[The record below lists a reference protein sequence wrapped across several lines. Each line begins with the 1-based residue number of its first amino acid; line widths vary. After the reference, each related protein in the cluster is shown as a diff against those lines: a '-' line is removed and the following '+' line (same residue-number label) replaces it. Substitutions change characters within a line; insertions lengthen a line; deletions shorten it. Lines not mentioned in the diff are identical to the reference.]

1 MNGEGAAAHVH
12 RPEIDGLRAVAVLA
26 VIVFHLE
33 RAWLPG
39 GFAGVDVFFVI
50 SGYLVGGILLREK
63 DAGVFSLARFWQRRI
78 ARILPACLAM
88 AVATLGATLWL
99 CEGWDRASTGSAFAA
114 MLAAW
119 ANMHQ
124 LGQGDYFQLPEDA
137 QPLLHCWSLAVEEQF
152 YLIVPLVFALPGRW
166 SRRSRLSA
174 AGAAGLASFAACVWL
189 TPRDPAAAFYLL
201 PTRAWELLAGL
212 LLALA
217 HHGRP
222 AGLPPSAAAAWCGAG
237 LAGIVASFLLLR
249 EGAGFPGWE
258 ALLPV
263 AATAACIHGRNA
275 GPAGHW
281 LAGPG
286 LQLVGRWSYSLY
298 LWHWPVFSLTD
309 YRLLFAP
316 PWVRTAVKLAL
327 TLALAGAC
335 HRWLEVPARAWL
347 RAPGRSRF
355 AWGLL
360 AAALAIGI
368 PTGRAIRAANY
379 LDGADGADG
388 SLEFDPPAAA
398 APGTEPPRS
407 LLLMG
412 DSTATMHAATLRDI
426 AAARGLRFVLLS
438 AAGGDP
444 LAPPDDSPGS
454 PLWQHCLDRIRAERP
469 DAVVLACHWVYK
481 HDALEARLRR
491 TLRDLAPHCG
501 RVVLVSQPP
510 ILPPAAERPALRR
523 GSRPPFPERPEE
535 AAARE
540 SGKAVLDACDPLH
553 GVTVA
558 DIAPLFLEA
567 HGDVQVVN
575 AAGRVLFHD
584 RAHLSST
591 GARLARPVIE
601 TALDARP

>member
-1 MNGEGAAAHVH
+1 MKGEGAAAHVH

-26 VIVFHLE
+26 VLVFHLD

-63 DAGVFSLARFWQRRI
+63 DAGAFSLTAFWQRRI
-78 ARILPACLAM
+78 ARIFPACFAM
-88 AVATLGATLWL
+88 AMTTLGAALWL
-99 CEGWDRASTGSAFAA
+99 FEDWDRASTGSAFAA
-114 MLAAW
+114 VLCAW

-152 YLIVPLVFALPGRW
+152 YLIVPLLFALPGRW
-166 SRRSRLSA
+166 SRRSRLIA
-174 AGAAGLASFAACVWL
+174 AGVAGIASFAACVWL
-189 TPRDPAAAFYLL
+189 TPRQPAAAFYLL

-217 HHGRP
+217 HHRTDQRTAPG
-222 AGLPPSAAAAWCGAG
+222 AAWSTTG
-237 LAGIVASFLLLR
+237 LAGIAASLFVLR
-249 EGAGFPGWE
+249 EGNGFPGWQ

-263 AATAACIHGRNA
+263 AATAACIHGREA
-275 GPAGHW
+275 GLAGRW
-281 LAGPG
+281 LARPA
-286 LQLVGRWSYSLY
+286 LQAIGRWSYSLY

-309 YRLLFAP
+309 YRLLSAP
-316 PWVRTAVKLAL
+316 PWVRMAVKILL

-347 RAPGRSRF
+347 RAPNRRRL
-355 AWGLL
+355 AWGVM
-360 AAALAIGI
+360 AVALAIGI
-368 PTGRAIRAANY
+368 PTGRAIRAAYY

-388 SLEFDPPAAA
+388 SRVFDPPAAA
-398 APGTEPPRS
+398 VPRTGPERS
-407 LLLMG
+407 LVLMG
-412 DSTATMHAATLRDI
+412 DSTGTMHAGTLRDI
-426 AAARGLRFVLLS
+426 AAARGLRLVLLT

-444 LAPPDDSPGS
+444 LAPPDEAPGS
-454 PLWQHCLDRIRAERP
+454 PLWQRCLDRIRAERP
-469 DAVVLACHWVYK
+469 DTVVLACHWIYK
-481 HDALEARLRR
+481 QHALDARLRR
-491 TLRDLAPHCG
+491 TLRDLSPHCG

-523 GSRPPFPERPEE
+523 GSRPPFAERPEDT
-535 AAARE
+535 AARL
-540 SGKAVLDACDPLH
+540 SGKAVLAASATLP

-558 DIAPLFLEA
+558 DIEPLFVDDQGHVL
-567 HGDVQVVN
+567 VTN
-575 AAGRVLFHD
+575 PAGHVLFHD

-591 GARLARPVIE
+591 GARVARPVIE
-601 TALDARP
+601 AALDAAP